1 VYPDAPKPL
10 SYVDEKKLVGFVYE
24 VLGLVAALRA
34 NGQML
39 GLAMVGDGGLGGR
52 IVKDLR
58 AETALV

>member
-1 VYPDAPKPL
+1 M
-10 SYVDEKKLVGFVYE
+10 VGFVYD

-34 NGQML
+34 NGHML
-39 GLAMVGDGGLGGR
+39 GLAVVGDGGLGGR